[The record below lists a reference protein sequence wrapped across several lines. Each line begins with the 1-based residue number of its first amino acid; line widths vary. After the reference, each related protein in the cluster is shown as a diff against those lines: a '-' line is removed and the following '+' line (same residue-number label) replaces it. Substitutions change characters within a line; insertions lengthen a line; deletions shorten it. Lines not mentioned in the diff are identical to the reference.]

1 MKITIKVVE
10 FWDDDIRFQFHMFKM
25 LHLPRFSKFPNSL
38 PVSLKEKERV
48 LQNSFMMKHFTAV
61 QWLPF
66 ENGQSPFYIVN
77 EVTLTGQKP
86 SLKFC

>member
-1 MKITIKVVE
+1 MVPTKPVRGKTIQPAIEKSENGFKIYSDVSSRSEPTSSSLLE
-10 FWDDDIRFQFHMFKM
+10 DTKM
-25 LHLPRFSKFPNSL
+25 L
-38 PVSLKEKERV
+38 
-48 LQNSFMMKHFTAV
+48 LQV

-66 ENGQSPFYIVN
+66 ENEQSPFYVVN